1 MKTDN
6 PNSNYSSLSLALYEL
21 YRIILEDRYFYFN
34 QRFEE
39 DKHKKQRKMF
49 KKMRS
54 AIDNQIKG
62 LKYMKSQLA

>member
-6 PNSNYSSLSLALYEL
+6 PNSDYSSLGLALQEL
-21 YRIILEDRYFYFN
+21 DRIILEDKYFYLN

-39 DKHKKQRKMF
+39 DKHEKQRKMF
-49 KKMRS
+49 KKMRN

-62 LKYMKSQLA
+62 L